1 MAEDSHILGPGES
14 PTVHQTT
21 DKLATDELRKYL
33 GGRQRTRENPYL
45 KTQLAQII
53 RIETDEDG
61 NYTGRATVELLT
73 MLGVR
78 ASVIMPITSS
88 QYMFFGG
95 LPPENTL
102 CTVGW
107 MPQGV
112 GVILNYYPIKY
123 TQLVKE
129 NRIRDLEKGEVL
141 LQAELT
147 ENGAQRAG
155 ATVLL
160 DKEGQV
166 IVKDMNETV
175 TITVSPTGN
184 VTIQADADVI
194 INADTKVTL
203 NCNNVNLGGEAGKNL
218 VTDDF
223 ISHFNSHTHS
233 GVTTGGGTSATPV
246 IPSTGDTTTKTKAE

>member
-1 MAEDSHILGPGES
+1 MAEDSHILQPGES
-14 PTVHQTT
+14 PTVHQTA

-33 GGRQRTRENPYL
+33 GGRQRGYSNPYL
-45 KTQLAQII
+45 STQLGQITK
-53 RIETDEDG
+53 IETDDDG
-61 NYTGRATVELLT
+61 KYTGRATVEMLT
-73 MLGVR
+73 MPGVR
-78 ASVIMPITSS
+78 ESVLMPIISS

-95 LPPENTL
+95 LPPINTL

-107 MPQGV
+107 MPMGV
-112 GVILNYYPIKY
+112 GVILNYYPMKY
-123 TQLVKE
+123 NQMLKE
-129 NRIRDLEKGEVL
+129 NRFQELETGEVL

-147 ENGAQRAG
+147 EGGVQRAG

-166 IVKDMNETV
+166 VVKDKDETV

-203 NCNNVNLGGEAGKNL
+203 NCDNVHLGGEAGKNL

-223 ISHFNSHTHS
+223 ISHFNSHTHK
-233 GVTTGGGTSATPV
+233 GVTTGGGTSAAPV